1 MLIGIVGKANVGKST
16 FFKSSTLAEVE
27 TGNRP
32 FVTIKPNHGTGYV
45 KVDCV
50 DKEFNKQCNP
60 RFGFCIDHKRFVP
73 VDLLDVAGLVPGA
86 HEGKGLGSQF
96 LDDLNEADALV
107 HVIDISGSTD
117 EEGKPVPALSYNPE
131 NDIKFLETELDY
143 WYLRI
148 LKKGWEKFS
157 RTIKQEN
164 QDIKKALT
172 KQLSGLRVT
181 ETIVQKSIKELNLI
195 HQPTEWSEEDLLNLA
210 TSLRKATKP
219 IVIAANKIDVPGA
232 KLNFEKIKSKFPD
245 YKIVP
250 CSAESEL
257 ALREASKHN
266 LIKYIPG
273 ENIFEILK
281 QEKLSEKQLQAL
293 DFIKTNVL
301 KEYNSTG
308 VQEVLDFIVFNIL
321 EYIAIFPGGVNKLTD
336 KDGNTLPDCFL
347 LPKNSTALNFA
358 YKVHKDLGDKFIR
371 AIDVKKKL
379 QVGRDHQLK
388 HRNVIEIV
396 ADR

>member
-1 MLIGIVGKANVGKST
+1 
-16 FFKSSTLAEVE
+16 
-27 TGNRP
+27 
-32 FVTIKPNHGTGYV
+32 
-45 KVDCV
+45 
-50 DKEFNKQCNP
+50 
-60 RFGFCIDHKRFVP
+60 
-73 VDLLDVAGLVPGA
+73 VAGLVPGA

-232 KLNFEKIKSKFPD
+232 KLNFEKIKSKFSD

-273 ENIFEILK
+273 ENTFEILQK
-281 QEKLSEKQLQAL
+281 EKLSEKQLQAL

-388 HRNVIEIV
+388 HRDVIEIV

>member
-1 MLIGIVGKANVGKST
+1 MLIGLVGKANIGKST
-16 FFKSSTLAEVE
+16 FFKAATLAEVE
-27 TGNRP
+27 IENRP
-32 FVTIKPNHGTGYV
+32 FVTITPNQGIGFV

-60 RFGFCIDHKRFVP
+60 RFGFCINHKRFVP

-96 LDDLNEADALV
+96 LDDLNEADALI

-117 EEGKPVPALSYNPE
+117 AEGNPVPALSYNPA
-131 NDIKFLETELDY
+131 NDVKFLETELDY

-157 RTIKQEN
+157 RTVKQEN

-181 ETIVQKSIKELNLI
+181 ESIVQKSIKELNLI
-195 HQPTEWSEEDLLNLA
+195 HHPTEWSEEDLLNLA

-219 IVIAANKIDVPGA
+219 IVIAANKVDVPGA
-232 KLNFEKIKSKFPD
+232 KLNFEKLKAQFKD
-245 YKIVP
+245 YKIIP

-257 ALREASKHN
+257 ALREAAKHN

-273 ENIFEILK
+273 ENTFEILEEK
-281 QEKLSEKQLQAL
+281 KLSEKQLQAL
-293 DFIKTNVL
+293 NFIKNSVL
-301 KEYNSTG
+301 KEFNSTG
-308 VQEVLDFIVFNIL
+308 IQNVLDFIVFNIL

-347 LPKNSTALNFA
+347 MSKNSTAVDFA
-358 YKVHKDLGDKFIR
+358 YKVHKDLGDKFIK

-379 QVGRDHQLK
+379 QVGRDHSLK
-388 HRNVIEIV
+388 NRDVIEIV